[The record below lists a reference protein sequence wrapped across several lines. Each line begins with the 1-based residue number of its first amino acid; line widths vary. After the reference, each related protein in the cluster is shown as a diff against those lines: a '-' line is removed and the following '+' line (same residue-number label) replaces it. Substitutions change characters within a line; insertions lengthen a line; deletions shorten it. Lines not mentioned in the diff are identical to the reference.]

1 MQLLLFFWASDE
13 ESGEDRELGGRKS
26 LVRIPLFWPRVSLIT
41 YGIRIKRGRKRERE
55 KANERSSESRQE
67 AGRK

>member
-1 MQLLLFFWASDE
+1 M
-13 ESGEDRELGGRKS
+13 GGRKS

-55 KANERSSESRQE
+55 RVRVRVRRKQSRQE